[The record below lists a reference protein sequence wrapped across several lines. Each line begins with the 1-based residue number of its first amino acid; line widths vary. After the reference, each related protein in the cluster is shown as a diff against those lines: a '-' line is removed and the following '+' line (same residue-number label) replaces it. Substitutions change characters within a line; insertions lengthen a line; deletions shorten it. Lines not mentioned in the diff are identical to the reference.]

1 MQRVDGETED
11 AELVGRLR
19 DAATER
25 QTFVSR
31 INVAEIEQRLV
42 QRRRG
47 RRILRGGVAVA
58 AVAAVAMLTFAGIRP
73 IATIDNTEQRASS
86 ISDTLTVVGPLSADT
101 TSNIEEVSVVFT
113 EDDIQYR
120 KTIVETKL
128 ATWKLEDQ
136 IRHREM
142 EIAKLIAAKAEQD
155 FLLTRIDQ

>member
-1 MQRVDGETED
+1 MQKVDGETED
-11 AELVGRLR
+11 ADLVGMLR
-19 DAATER
+19 DAAIER
-25 QTFVSR
+25 QTLVSR

-42 QRRRG
+42 QRRRA
-47 RRILRGGVAVA
+47 RRLLRGGVAVA
-58 AVAAVAMLTFAGIRP
+58 AVAMLTFAVTRP

-86 ISDTLTVVGPLSADT
+86 SSDTLTVIEPLSPDD
-101 TSNIEEVSVVFT
+101 TSNIEKVSFVFT

-120 KTIVETKL
+120 KAIVETKL